1 MARPGRSGPGWAI
14 LDRRAAAHPAAGAR
28 PFRGACVPEQ
38 PATFPDGFLWGA
50 ATAAHQVEGGNVNNH
65 YWEWEHQPGTPFVE
79 PSGDAV
85 DHYHRWR
92 EDLDLL
98 AGAGLTAYRFS
109 LEWSRIEPAEG
120 EFSRAA
126 LDHYLRMVD
135 GCRDR
140 GLAPVVT
147 LNHFT
152 TPRWFHHDGSWLGPK
167 AGDRFARFAEAALP
181 LVRDADYVLTL
192 NEPNLAACLPVL
204 AAMAA
209 RGEPVAGLPRPD
221 QRLSDALLAA
231 HRRGLQALRDGGSP
245 PVGLALVGQEWIA
258 EEGAEAEMAAHRA
271 AMEDQFLAAAADCD
285 FVGMQVYSC
294 ARIGPDGP
302 VAGPPERMT
311 QAHMEYRPQALG
323 ASVRRVREVLPDVPV
338 MITENGLAT
347 ADDQQRI
354 AFTADALRSLADAVA
369 DGADVRGYLHWSLL
383 DNFEWFSGYAPTFGL
398 IAVDRTTF
406 ARTPK
411 PSLAWLGRVARAN
424 ALA

>member
-1 MARPGRSGPGWAI
+1 
-14 LDRRAAAHPAAGAR
+14 
-28 PFRGACVPEQ
+28 VPEQ

-65 YWEWEHQPGTPFVE
+65 YWEWEHQPGTPFAE

-126 LDHYLRMVD
+126 LDHYRRVVE

-152 TPRWFHHDGSWLGPK
+152 TPRWFHHDGSWTGPE

-181 LVRDADYVLTL
+181 VLQNAEYVLTL

-258 EEGAEAEMAAHRA
+258 EEGGEAETAAHRA

-302 VAGPPERMT
+302 VAGPPDRMT
-311 QAHMEYRPQALG
+311 QAHVEYRPQALG

-338 MITENGLAT
+338 MITENGIAT
-347 ADDQQRI
+347 ADDEQRI
-354 AFTADALRSLADAVA
+354 AFTAAALRSLAEAVA

-398 IAVDRTTF
+398 VAVDRTTF
-406 ARTPK
+406 TRTPK
-411 PSLAWLGRVARAN
+411 PSLRWLGGVARAN

>member
-1 MARPGRSGPGWAI
+1 M
-14 LDRRAAAHPAAGAR
+14 
-28 PFRGACVPEQ
+28 
-38 PATFPDGFLWGA
+38 TFPDRFLWGA
-50 ATAAHQVEGGNVNNH
+50 ATASHQVEGGNVNNH
-65 YWEWEHQPGTPFVE
+65 YWPWEHAPDTPFAE

-109 LEWSRIEPAEG
+109 LEWSRIEPEEG
-120 EFSRAA
+120 EVSRAA
-126 LDHYLRMVD
+126 LDHYRRVLD
-135 GCRDR
+135 GCRER

-152 TPRWFHHDGSWLGPK
+152 TPRWFHDNGSWLAPK
-167 AGDRFARFAEAALP
+167 AGDRFARFTELALP
-181 LVRDADYVLTL
+181 VVTDAEYVLTL

-221 QRLSDALLAA
+221 QELSDALLAA
-231 HRRGLQALRDGGSP
+231 HRRSLEVLRGAGSP

-258 EEGAEAEMAAHRA
+258 EDGAAEQMAAHRA

-302 VAGPPERMT
+302 VAPPPERKT
-311 QAHMEYRPQALG
+311 AAHVEYRPQALG
-323 ASVRRVREVLPDVPV
+323 ASVRRVREVLPDTPIV
-338 MITENGLAT
+338 ITENGIAT
-347 ADDQQRI
+347 ADDTQRI
-354 AFTADALRSLADAVA
+354 AFTEAALSGLAAAIA
-369 DGADVRGYLHWSLL
+369 DGADVRGYFHWSLL
-383 DNFEWFSGYAPTFGL
+383 DNFEWFGGYAPTFGL
-398 IAVDRTTF
+398 IAVDRSTF
-406 ARTPK
+406 VRTSK
-411 PSLAWLGRVARAN
+411 PSLAWLGQVAQRNGLEIAG
-424 ALA
+424 ARHGGRDDVVSTTA